1 MVSGSGEAVSVAAAV
16 CRVCLDVLP
25 FDGAAVTAMASDQL
39 RELLWASDPTST
51 QVQEL
56 QFSLGEGPA
65 LDAHQSGRP
74 VIIGDLA
81 DLEPVRWPMLGP
93 ALAELPIGGVFAFP
107 VAVGAITIGVL
118 DLYRHQVGRLS
129 AADLSTVLSVVDLIA
144 AALLALRAGQYD
156 SDGDAIWLE
165 GPGSD
170 RQVHQATGMLI
181 VQLGMPPE
189 QAFARLRGYAFAHDR
204 RIGAVADEIV
214 AGALRL
220 DLQPD

>member
-1 MVSGSGEAVSVAAAV
+1 M
-16 CRVCLDVLP
+16 
-25 FDGAAVTAMASDQL
+25 
-39 RELLWASDPTST
+39 
-51 QVQEL
+51 
-56 QFSLGEGPA
+56 
-65 LDAHQSGRP
+65 
-74 VIIGDLA
+74 
-81 DLEPVRWPMLGP
+81 
-93 ALAELPIGGVFAFP
+93 
-107 VAVGAITIGVL
+107 
-118 DLYRHQVGRLS
+118 
-129 AADLSTVLSVVDLIA
+129 
-144 AALLALRAGQYD
+144 RAGQYD

-170 RQVHQATGMLI
+170 RQVHQATGILI